1 MTMAHYSEHAFQQAW
16 SGVALRLT
24 GLRSDMGQ
32 HVDIIDAGKWN
43 HLSGPDFLDAQVLID
58 GRLFRGGIE
67 LHLKPG
73 EWYTHGHHLDAAYNC
88 VVLHASPS
96 LSKRAILRSD
106 GTRIPHVSLDRS
118 LPSWLPAAV
127 VGQNVLVCAGKLQS
141 NLDALLDQLRFAAS
155 SYFEELAER
164 HLSLVRWHHEPEK
177 ETQRC
182 IFIRTCSVLGAPAN
196 RETMA
201 EAATMLWDLGI
212 DKEVVD
218 PDQVLP
224 QMAWR
229 HNCGRPASRP
239 HKRMRQAMAIRA
251 NLLRLDPNLL
261 GSIDPRTLMQ
271 QHITPVVGAPTAKVI
286 FTTVL
291 LPALWVHATMSG
303 NTNEAVAIR
312 EIWDDTALPPSPAAS
327 SAFAGVGN
335 QIPAKYRKATTW
347 QHRNLCSLRNCA
359 SCKVGIRM
367 LN

>member
-1 MTMAHYSEHAFQQAW
+1 
-16 SGVALRLT
+16 
-24 GLRSDMGQ
+24 MGQ

-58 GRLFRGGIE
+58 GKLFRGGIE

-73 EWYTHGHHLDAAYNC
+73 EWYTHGHHLDTTYDC
-88 VVLHASPS
+88 VVLHASP
-96 LSKRAILRSD
+96 LPSKRAIVRSD

-118 LPSWLPAAV
+118 LASWLPAAIV
-127 VGQNVLVCAGKLQS
+127 RQNALVCAGNLQS
-141 NLDALLDQLRFAAS
+141 NLDVLLDQLKLAAS

-164 HLSLVRWHHEPEK
+164 HLSLVRWHHEPTK
-177 ETQRC
+177 EILRC

-201 EAATMLWDLGI
+201 EAAAVLWDLPADEEAI
-212 DKEVVD
+212 E

-239 HKRMRQAMAIRA
+239 HTRMRQALAIRV
-251 NLLRLDPNLL
+251 NLLRLDPSQLV
-261 GSIDPRTLMQ
+261 SADPRMLMHQ
-271 QHITPVVGAPTAKVI
+271 YITPVVGAPTGKVI

-303 NTNEAVAIR
+303 NSLAATAIR
-312 EIWDDTALPPSPAAS
+312 ENWDDTALPASPAAS
-327 SAFAGVGN
+327 SAFADVSN
-335 QIPAKYRKATTW
+335 QIPANYRKAMTW

-359 SCKVGIRM
+359 SCRVGISM